1 MRVNTVSLKLGV
13 RIDGAEAKDGNI
25 IMSGYAGTMPCETIV
40 TPAEALQMARLCL
53 KPSIIGL
60 VLRAVFARKV
70 TPPKR

>member
-25 IMSGYAGTMPCETIV
+25 IMSGFAGTMPCETIV

-53 KPSIIGL
+53 KTSIISL
-60 VLRAVFARKV
+60 IVRAMFARKS
-70 TPPKR
+70 PPTS